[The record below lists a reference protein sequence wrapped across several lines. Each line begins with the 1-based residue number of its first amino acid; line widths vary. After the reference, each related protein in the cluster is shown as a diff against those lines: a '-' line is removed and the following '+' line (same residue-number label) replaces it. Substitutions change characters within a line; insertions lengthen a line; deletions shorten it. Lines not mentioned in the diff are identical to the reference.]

1 MCLFNLSKSKQIGN
15 DLDSKTD
22 IKKTYNGIYIDFLQ
36 IIESLLTINQ
46 NALLMLSRSQIELN
60 DKYIV
65 YICSN
70 KIQWSNMALTLDLQ
84 ISFKV
89 TVHPLIAGILWVKYG
104 LG

>member
-46 NALLMLSRSQIELN
+46 NVN
-60 DKYIV
+60 
-65 YICSN
+65 
-70 KIQWSNMALTLDLQ
+70 
-84 ISFKV
+84 
-89 TVHPLIAGILWVKYG
+89 VK
-104 LG
+104 